1 MQRIE
6 AHVDRQEIERGN
18 GAMPPGALLRLL
30 SLLSPRPRLPPLPQQ
45 LEHAPPV
52 ARRMAA
58 LSQFGDLGPHPRLK
72 FTPLPLIKPLWE
84 VPNERIAPIGLVKRH
99 RLHPSFSYE
108 AKTWPPPWQIGW
120 AVS

>member
-1 MQRIE
+1 
-6 AHVDRQEIERGN
+6 
-18 GAMPPGALLRLL
+18 MPLVALLRPLWLL
-30 SLLSPRPRLPPLPQQ
+30 FAQPRLPPLPQQ
-45 LEHAPPV
+45 PEQTLPV

-58 LSQFGDLGPHPRLK
+58 LSQFGDPGLHTRLK

-84 VPNERIAPIGLVKRH
+84 VPRERIAPIGLVKRH

-108 AKTWPPPWQIGW
+108 AKTWPPPCPVGRQIGW